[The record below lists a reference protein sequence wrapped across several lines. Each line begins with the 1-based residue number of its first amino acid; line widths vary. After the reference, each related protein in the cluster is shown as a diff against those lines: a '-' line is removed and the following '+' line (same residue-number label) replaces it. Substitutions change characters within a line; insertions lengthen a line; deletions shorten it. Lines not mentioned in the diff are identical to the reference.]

1 MTIISFD
8 STSVTTG
15 DKDRSP
21 SAITLFCGVGLVAS
35 FYLISF
41 GVNLG
46 AGWL

>member
-8 STSVTTG
+8 STSVSTA

-21 SAITLFCGVGLVAS
+21 STIAPFCSVGLAAS